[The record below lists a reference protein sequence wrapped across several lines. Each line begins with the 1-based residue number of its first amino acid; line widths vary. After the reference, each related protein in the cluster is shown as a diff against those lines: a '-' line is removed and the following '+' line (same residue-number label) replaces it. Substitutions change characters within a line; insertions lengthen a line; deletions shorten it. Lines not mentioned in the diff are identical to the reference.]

1 MPRQSISFTPPN
13 DQWLKAQVES
23 QEFSSK
29 SDVVNDLIRIY
40 RRGVQ
45 EFGETQAEAYFNAFF
60 ERFEMLAEQPL
71 AYPAVDEIRAGF
83 SASPEKAK
91 SVHTARLQSL

>member
-1 MPRQSISFTPPN
+1 MRRKYRPVVGDYRLSE
-13 DQWLKAQVES
+13 DAKA
-23 QEFSSK
+23 
-29 SDVVNDLIRIY
+29 DLIRIY

-71 AYPAVDEIRAGF
+71 AYPAVDGIRAGF